1 MMKIVLII
9 ILSLVL
15 NSCSLEKR
23 VVVTTRGYEQYRQ
36 SGMTDV
42 QIKALQRSNAAQT
55 DTLTICKFK

>member
-9 ILSLVL
+9 VLSLVF

-23 VVVTTRGYEQYRQ
+23 VVVTTRDYEQYRQ
-36 SGMTDV
+36 SGMADV
-42 QIKALQRSNAAQT
+42 QIKALQKSNATQA

>member
-9 ILSLVL
+9 VLSLVF

-36 SGMTDV
+36 SGMADV
-42 QIKALQRSNAAQT
+42 QIKALQ
-55 DTLTICKFK
+55 K

>member
-9 ILSLVL
+9 VLSLVF

-23 VVVTTRGYEQYRQ
+23 VVVTTRGCQ

-42 QIKALQRSNAAQT
+42 QIKALQKSNATQA